1 MLAPIWGK
9 LISACEATQKLKLEE
24 RFGAPS
30 MTNGKS
36 LNEIP
41 AHACIIRSMRSF

>member
-30 MTNGKS
+30 HDEW
-36 LNEIP
+36 EILE
-41 AHACIIRSMRSF
+41 